1 MRREIVQRNGASK
14 VKSRKVA
21 VIGCGHVGLVNAA
34 GLAELGHKVIG
45 LDIQDEL
52 VEELSQGTVRFLEP
66 GLKDLVHS
74 NLANGRLRFTTS
86 YSEALSNAQIVML
99 CVNTPS
105 TVTGAADLSR
115 VRNSA
120 MMIGRE
126 LALAGRRP
134 IIVNKSTSPIGT
146 GETIYAILARSLPH
160 FLGPPRIAAN
170 PEFLREGHAVED
182 FFQPERIVVGAD
194 STATAEEVKNLYS
207 SIDAPVVVTDIRA
220 AELIKYASNAFLATR
235 VSFVNEL
242 ARLCEHLGIEVD
254 SVIRGT
260 TLDSRIGPAFFKPGI
275 GYGGSCLPKDVA
287 ALCHM
292 GDSFGVP
299 MRVLTAVQDAN
310 IAQRRHAVS
319 CLRSALGSLEGRTV
333 AVWGLAFKGESEDF
347 RESPATD
354 VILLLRNEGAH
365 VRLFDPALSE
375 DDSQQRGIAE
385 VFSDPIEAARDA
397 DALALLT
404 DWQEFARID
413 MVAVGE
419 AMAGTFVYDGRN
431 ILQRDLVE
439 AAGLAYEGVGRPG
452 SRMLAFSPA
461 VFARGE
467 HDAEPAQATT
477 PTPQLQPVTA

>member
-1 MRREIVQRNGASK
+1 MTRQNGSVREK
-14 VKSRKVA
+14 EKSRKIA

-45 LDIQDEL
+45 LDIQEEI
-52 VEELSQGTVRFLEP
+52 VEELSQGKVRFLEP
-66 GLKDLVHS
+66 GLHTLVKD

-86 YSEALSNAQIVML
+86 YSEALRNAQIVML

-115 VRNSA
+115 VRSAA

-126 LALAGRRP
+126 LAIAGRHP
-134 IIVNKSTSPIGT
+134 IVVNKSTSPIGT
-146 GETIYAILARSLPH
+146 AETIYAILGRSLPH
-160 FLGPPRIAAN
+160 FLGEPRIASN

-182 FFQPERIVVGAD
+182 FFQPERIVVGAESD
-194 STATAEEVKNLYS
+194 EVADEVKSLYAS
-207 SIDAPVVVTDIRA
+207 LESPVISTSIRA

-254 SVIRGT
+254 PVLQGT
-260 TLDSRIGPAFFKPGI
+260 TLDSRIGSAFFQPGI

-310 IAQRRHAVS
+310 IGQRRHAVS
-319 CLRSALGSLEGRTV
+319 CLRRALGSLEGRTIT
-333 AVWGLAFKGESEDF
+333 VWGLAFKGQSEDF

-354 VILLLRNEGAH
+354 VVMLLRNEGTQ
-365 VRLFDPALSE
+365 VRLYDPALQGE
-375 DDSQQRGIAE
+375 DGQLDGLAE
-385 VFSDPIEAARDA
+385 VFSDPVEAAKGA
-397 DALALLT
+397 DALAVLT
-404 DWQEFARID
+404 DWREFAAID
-413 MVAVGE
+413 MQALSK
-419 AMAGTFVYDGRN
+419 MMDGTFVYDGRN
-431 ILQRDLVE
+431 ILDRHAVE
-439 AAGLAYEGVGRPG
+439 AAGLQYEGVGRPVTT
-452 SRMLAFSPA
+452 RAFA
-461 VFARGE
+461 FGQ
-467 HDAEPAQATT
+467 AETGAQGRSQLTRE
-477 PTPQLQPVTA
+477 LQPATA

>member
-1 MRREIVQRNGASK
+1 MTRENGS
-14 VKSRKVA
+14 SRSTTKGRKIA

-45 LDIQDEL
+45 LDIQEEI
-52 VEELSQGTVRFLEP
+52 VEELSQGKVRFLEP
-66 GLKDLVHS
+66 DLHELVQN

-86 YSEALSNAQIVML
+86 YTEALSEAQIVML

-115 VRNSA
+115 VRSAA

-126 LALAGRRP
+126 LAVAGRHP

-146 GETIYAILARSLPH
+146 GETIYAILTRSLPL
-160 FLGPPRIAAN
+160 FLGEPRIASN

-182 FFQPERIVVGAD
+182 FFKPERIVVGAELD
-194 STATAEEVKNLYS
+194 EVAEEVKNLYS
-207 SIDAPVVVTDIRA
+207 GLDAPVILTGIRA

-254 SVIRGT
+254 AVLKGT
-260 TLDSRIGPAFFKPGI
+260 TLDSRIGSAFFQPGI

-310 IAQRRHAVS
+310 IGQRRHAVS
-319 CLRSALGSLEGRTV
+319 CLRNALGSLEGRTIS
-333 AVWGLAFKGESEDF
+333 VWGLAFKGQSEDF
-347 RESPATD
+347 RESPASD
-354 VILLLRNEGAH
+354 VIMLLRNEGTQ
-365 VRLFDPALSE
+365 VRLYDPALKPEESHLAGMA
-375 DDSQQRGIAE
+375 D
-385 VFSDPIEAARDA
+385 VFADPIEAATGA
-397 DALALLT
+397 HALAVLT
-404 DWQEFARID
+404 DWREFAGVD
-413 MVAVGE
+413 MNALST
-419 AMAGTFVYDGRN
+419 AMTGNYVYDGRN
-431 ILQRDLVE
+431 ILDRKTVE
-439 AAGLAYEGVGRPG
+439 AAGLRYEGVGRP
-452 SRMLAFSPA
+452 SSTRAFSFGQIRA
-461 VFARGE
+461 AASDEQALGARN
-467 HDAEPAQATT
+467 
-477 PTPQLQPVTA
+477 LQPATA